1 MKSLFILWPFASIIT
16 IVQCIPQPQPI
27 STIVNT
33 GSSAVARSEDV
44 GSFINYVQ
52 KYLNVCVEFFFRAM
66 VIMHSVIMKIMQP
79 VAVFEKK
86 KVHPVFKLVHMV
98 YVLLMA
104 VCVSL
109 TMWQM

>member
-16 IVQCIPQPQPI
+16 IVQCIPQPQPQPI

-52 KYLNVCVEFFFRAM
+52 KYLNVCVDFF
-66 VIMHSVIMKIMQP
+66 
-79 VAVFEKK
+79 
-86 KVHPVFKLVHMV
+86 
-98 YVLLMA
+98 
-104 VCVSL
+104 
-109 TMWQM
+109 